1 MSESNLEMVLGS
13 LRRSLGRDGPVDEET
28 ATKLRARM
36 TNHHRNIVPERTAL
50 DAVGL
55 VELFET
61 MAKRV
66 HATVAHVSTMKD
78 VPGAVVDY
86 LRSENLP
93 SEVVMAADPTLDA
106 APWADSALLEIRR
119 GAPVEADQVS
129 LTSAPSAV
137 AETGTLAMYSGPDHP
152 STLNFMP
159 ETHVVVLPAGRVQKT
174 YEDVWDDIRA
184 QAADPDSG
192 RNGQLP
198 RTVNFVTGPSR
209 SGDIEQTLLLGA
221 HGPRRLHIVIV
232 DGE

>member
-1 MSESNLEMVLGS
+1 MSDREAVLGS
-13 LRRSLGRDGPVDEET
+13 LRRSLGRDGPVDADT
-28 ATKLRARM
+28 ANKLRARM
-36 TNHHRNIVPERTAL
+36 VGHARNIVPQRTEL
-50 DAVGL
+50 DDAGL
-55 VELFET
+55 VSLFET
-61 MAKRV
+61 MATKV
-66 HATVAHVSTMKD
+66 HATVAHVSDMSE
-78 VPGAVVDY
+78 VPAAVGDY

-93 SEVVMAADPTLDA
+93 SEIVMAPDSTLDE
-106 APWADSALLEIRR
+106 APWSDNALLEIRR
-119 GAPVEADQVS
+119 GAPVESDQVS
-129 LTSAPSAV
+129 VTSAPAAV

-159 ETHVVVLPAGRVQKT
+159 ETHVVVLPAGRVVKS
-174 YEDVWDDIRA
+174 YEDVWDSIRA

-232 DGE
+232 DSE